1 MTRRIVFSA
10 MADTDRDGIWD
21 HTVARWSSEQ
31 AEVYLMGLDRVLSLL
46 AEQPTLA
53 REHNQFDPPVR
64 VHSYRSHLVIFRA
77 DDLTLDVLRVVHVR
91 ADWAAL
97 LPF

>member
-1 MTRRIVFSA
+1 MTWRIVFSA

-64 VHSYRSHLVIFRA
+64 VHPYRSHLVIFRA

-97 LPF
+97 LPV